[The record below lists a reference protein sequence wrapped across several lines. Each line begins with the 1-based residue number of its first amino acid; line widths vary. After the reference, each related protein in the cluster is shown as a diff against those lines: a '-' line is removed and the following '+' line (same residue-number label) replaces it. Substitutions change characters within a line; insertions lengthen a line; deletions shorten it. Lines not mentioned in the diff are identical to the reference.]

1 MEPFVDEL
9 RKFEAIHQ
17 WWSPQT
23 FQRLENKTLTEFT
36 RAKLADLS
44 TLSPLLQSGSVEE
57 FETWIAAI
65 LEAAP
70 KMITVVLACCLD
82 RLHQMDYAQ
91 DAISQSIVAWY
102 RKEGWSFPPF
112 HHEQGQKIDDD
123 WNGRTATQPE
133 DDA

>member
-1 MEPFVDEL
+1 MEQFLDNL
-9 RKFEAIHQ
+9 RKFEMMYQ

-36 RAKLADLS
+36 RKTLYQLS
-44 TLSPLLQSGSVEE
+44 TLGQLLQSGSVEE
-57 FETWIAAI
+57 FEALIAAI
-65 LEAAP
+65 LETAP

-82 RLHQMDYAQ
+82 RLHQIDYAQ
-91 DAISQSIVAWY
+91 QAISQPIVAWY
-102 RKEGWSFPPF
+102 RQEGWSFPPF

-123 WNGRTATQPE
+123 GNGRIATQPE